1 MYYLFS
7 ENLQVMKLK
16 TDLFVYLINIFEIKR
31 TKLLKFLQKTT
42 YESTK

>member
-7 ENLQVMKLK
+7 ENLKVMKLK

-31 TKLLKFLQKTT
+31 TMFLKLLQKTT
-42 YESTK
+42 YEGTK